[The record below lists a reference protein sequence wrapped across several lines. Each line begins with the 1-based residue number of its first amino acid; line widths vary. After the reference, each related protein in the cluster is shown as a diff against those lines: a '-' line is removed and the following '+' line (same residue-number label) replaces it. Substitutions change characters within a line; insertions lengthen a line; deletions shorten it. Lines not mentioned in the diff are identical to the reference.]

1 MQQIKETPQAAL
13 LFYWM
18 SLDRQIRVEGTV
30 APITDE
36 EANPEQKV
44 LFKNAARLF
53 GRLANAHRV
62 SAHTPRI
69 AQVLYGFIV
78 ATQRKEITGNL
89 EVRPRLLATLKTSMI
104 NSCNY

>member
-1 MQQIKETPQAAL
+1 
-13 LFYWM
+13 M
-18 SLDRQIRVEGTV
+18 SLIP
-30 APITDE
+30 AISDE
-36 EANPEQKV
+36 EASKEQMV

-62 SAHTPRI
+62 SAHSPRI

-89 EVRPRLLATLKTSMI
+89 DVRPRLLATMKTSML
-104 NSCNY
+104 NACNY

>member
-1 MQQIKETPQAAL
+1 LAGHSIEREKNDMPLIPL
-13 LFYWM
+13 
-18 SLDRQIRVEGTV
+18 
-30 APITDE
+30 ITDE
-36 EANPEQKV
+36 EAGPEQKV
-44 LFKNAARLF
+44 LFENADRLF

-89 EVRPRLLATLKTSMI
+89 EVRPKLLATLKTSML
-104 NSCNY
+104 NACNY